1 MGRQYYLSA
10 GGAEAATNKLQKL
23 SAGDSLAIPSGQFA
37 VLLTEEIVT
46 VPPGAMAFI
55 SIKNGFKSRGLVNVS
70 GFHVDPGF
78 SAPLKFAVFNAGP
91 STIVIRQG
99 DDCFLIWFADLDRED
114 REHVKSDGQNRKY
127 SRGIIGDDVASLGG
141 SVETIDVLA
150 KKVRDLERTQFG
162 LKILLGFFAILGT
175 TIVALMLFL
184 AQEGVRSMAREAGS
198 ALLSHAAGPLN
209 SMTKTG
215 ETTP

>member
-1 MGRQYYLSA
+1 MSFWSGAKLNELLPKLVTHYDQSRVDCSAYTLRMGRQYYLSA

-114 REHVKSDGQNRKY
+114 REHVRATG
-127 SRGIIGDDVASLGG
+127 
-141 SVETIDVLA
+141 
-150 KKVRDLERTQFG
+150 
-162 LKILLGFFAILGT
+162 KIANIP
-175 TIVALMLFL
+175 A
-184 AQEGVRSMAREAGS
+184 ES
-198 ALLSHAAGPLN
+198 
-209 SMTKTG
+209 
-215 ETTP
+215 